1 MKVTALNYNCI
12 ESLYFSG
19 ERITYFDWWK
29 GNPSGKSKRFD
40 LNKQIT
46 VHYTLDNNVYKVL
59 LSCSGAALELL

>member
-1 MKVTALNYNCI
+1 M
-12 ESLYFSG
+12 SLYFSG

-46 VHYTLDNNVYKVL
+46 VQYSLH
-59 LSCSGAALELL
+59 G